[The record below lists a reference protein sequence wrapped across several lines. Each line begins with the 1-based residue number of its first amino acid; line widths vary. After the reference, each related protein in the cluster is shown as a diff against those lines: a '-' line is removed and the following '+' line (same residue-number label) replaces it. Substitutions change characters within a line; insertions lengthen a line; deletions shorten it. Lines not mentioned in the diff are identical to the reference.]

1 MAKKSLK
8 LFPKKGIPIEELLC
22 RFLAVL
28 GVRGSGKTNTAAV
41 LAEEFLK
48 SGLGL
53 TIIDVEGEYWGLQ
66 EKYEILVAG
75 RGPHSNVQIDLD
87 HAAELAK
94 IVLERN
100 VPIILD
106 LSSFLKEEMAQFLLD
121 YLQAMWEI
129 EHQLRTPH
137 MLFFEEAH
145 EFIPQG
151 ISSDVK
157 EVAVRIALRGRK
169 WGLGAVII
177 SQRSAKVDK
186 NALTQAEVL
195 FLHRVIHPADF
206 GVYSDLLAKTKG
218 EIKEEIPGLA
228 NGEVYYRLGEKSQRL
243 QVRMRGTFHA
253 GYTPGM
259 DQVIETPPLKEVSK
273 ELIKIFK
280 AVTEKK
286 KKRADEIAKFERKLK
301 RREAELAE
309 HQKRI
314 NDLEQQ
320 LELASRF
327 TIDVKLPTQQTIQ
340 KAVIKQLQTYGV
352 IPGSGSKVIENV
364 QVNQNQMKI
373 ESIDQPFLEISY
385 ADLQEPYRRHLD
397 RIKKIVAD
405 SSSLHFKILD
415 FLEDRFPSKYSTQQL
430 AGWAGVQYST
440 IKGNPPKLFLH
451 LGILKR
457 ERGERGMFFYRSNLK
472 SYLKNQFEL
481 YRPELIDEEYEVLL
495 QHFKEWIQKQI
506 ES

>member
-1 MAKKSLK
+1 MVKKALK
-8 LFPKKGIPIEELLC
+8 LFTNKKISIDNLLC

-106 LSSFLKEEMAQFLLD
+106 LSSFLKEEMSQFLLD
-121 YLQAMWEI
+121 YLQTMWEL

-137 MLFFEEAH
+137 MIFFEEAH

-151 ISSDVK
+151 ISSDLK

-186 NALTQAEVL
+186 NALTQAEVM
-195 FLHRVIHPADF
+195 FLHRIIHPADF

-218 EIKEEIPGLA
+218 EIKEKIPGLA

-243 QVRMRGTFHA
+243 QVRIRDTFHA
-253 GYTPGM
+253 GFTPGL

-280 AVTEKK
+280 VVTEKK
-286 KKRADEIAKFERKLK
+286 KKRADEIAKLQRRLK
-301 RREAELAE
+301 HREAELAE
-309 HQKRI
+309 YQKRI

-320 LELASRF
+320 LELTSRF
-327 TIDVKLPTQQTIQ
+327 KIDVKLPTQQTIQ
-340 KAVIKQLQTYGV
+340 KAVIKQLQTFGV
-352 IPGSGSKVIENV
+352 ISGSGSQTLPTSPPITNDMVL
-364 QVNQNQMKI
+364 
-373 ESIDQPFLEISY
+373 ESVEQSLIDISY
-385 ADLQEPYRRHLD
+385 KDLQEPYRRHLD

-405 SSSLHFKILD
+405 SSSLHFKLLD
-415 FLEDRFPSKYSTQQL
+415 FLEDRTPSKYSTQQL
-430 AGWAGVQYST
+430 AGWGGVQYST
-440 IKGNPPKLFLH
+440 MKGNPPKLLLH

-457 ERGERGMFFYRSNLK
+457 ERGEKGMYSYRSNLRA
-472 SYLKNQFEL
+472 YLKNQFEL
-481 YRPELIDEEYEVLL
+481 YRPDLTDEEFEVLL
-495 QHFKEWIQKQI
+495 NHFKEWVQKQVD
-506 ES
+506 S

>member
-1 MAKKSLK
+1 MTKKSLK
-8 LFPKKGIPIEELLC
+8 LFTNRNIPIDILLC

-66 EKYEILVAG
+66 EKFEILVAG
-75 RGPHSNVQIDLD
+75 RGEHSNVQIDLD
-87 HAAELAK
+87 HAEELAR

-106 LSSFLKEEMAQFLLD
+106 LSSFLKEEMSQFLLD
-121 YLQAMWEI
+121 YLQAMWDL
-129 EHQLRTPH
+129 EHKLRTPH

-151 ISSDVK
+151 ISSDLK

-195 FLHRVIHPADF
+195 YLHRVIHPADF

-243 QVRMRGTFHA
+243 QVRKRETFHA
-253 GYTPGM
+253 GFTPGL
-259 DQVIETPPLKEVSK
+259 DQVIKTPPLKEVSK

-280 AVTEKK
+280 AVTKKK
-286 KKRADEIAKFERKLK
+286 KKRADEISRLQRKLK
-301 RREAELAE
+301 RRDAELAE

-320 LELASRF
+320 LEISSRF
-327 TIDVKLPTQQTIQ
+327 KIDVKLPTRQTIQ
-340 KAVIKQLQTYGV
+340 RAVIKQLQTYGV
-352 IPGSGSKVIENV
+352 IPGSGSQPLPPSQPSTN
-364 QVNQNQMKI
+364 NMFL
-373 ESIDQPFLEISY
+373 ESIEQPLIEISY
-385 ADLQEPYRRHLD
+385 KDLQEPYRRHLD

-405 SSSLHFKILD
+405 SSSLHLKIID

-440 IKGNPPKLFLH
+440 MKGNPPKLLLH
-451 LGILKR
+451 LGILTR
-457 ERGERGMFFYRSNLK
+457 ERGERGMFSYRSNLRA
-472 SYLKNQFEL
+472 YLKNQFEL
-481 YRPELIDEEYEVLL
+481 YRPDLTDEEFEVLL
-495 QHFKEWIQKQI
+495 NHFKEWIQKQI
-506 ES
+506 EA